1 MRISNNP
8 HILLLATMPY
18 MYIVMLLIYLF
29 LLETLYLARK
39 SRLLPFFIVVRF
51 YSSVLFCTYPP
62 SRSRIREI
70 TQSFIFLNN
79 ESRGAMSTD

>member
-39 SRLLPFFIVVRF
+39 SRLLPFLLLCDFIRQFCSVPIHPVVL
-51 YSSVLFCTYPP
+51 VLEKSPN
-62 SRSRIREI
+62 RSY
-70 TQSFIFLNN
+70 F
-79 ESRGAMSTD
+79 